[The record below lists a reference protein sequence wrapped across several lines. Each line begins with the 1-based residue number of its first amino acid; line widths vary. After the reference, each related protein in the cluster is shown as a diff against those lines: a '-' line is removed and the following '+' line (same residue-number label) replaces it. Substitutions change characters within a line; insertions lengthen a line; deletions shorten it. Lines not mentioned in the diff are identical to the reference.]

1 MPAQPALLVALL
13 AQRCPVC
20 RRGAIFS
27 GWLELHPTCPA
38 CGLRFERESGYF
50 LVAVLIGLQRRRSL
64 RRYLGALDSL
74 AGSSPRGA
82 PMNIEYVI
90 GLVGSVV
97 TFIVAIGVFSY
108 YEIEKIAQQEQ
119 KNKMGK

>member
-1 MPAQPALLVALL
+1 MHFYASGDVLVISNK
-13 AQRCPVC
+13 V
-20 RRGAIFS
+20 
-27 GWLELHPTCPA
+27 
-38 CGLRFERESGYF
+38 YF
-50 LVAVLIGLQRRRSL
+50 AGGVHFFRAFCIAVVLGLQRRRSL

-108 YEIEKIAQQEQ
+108 YEIEKIAQQGA
-119 KNKMGK
+119 KNKRG